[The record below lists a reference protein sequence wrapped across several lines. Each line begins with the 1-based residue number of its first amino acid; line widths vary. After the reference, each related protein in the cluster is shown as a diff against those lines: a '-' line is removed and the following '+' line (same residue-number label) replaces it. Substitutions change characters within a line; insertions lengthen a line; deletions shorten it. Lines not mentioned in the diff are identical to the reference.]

1 MSCADERSGGEYG
14 IRKRRKLKANRTQ
27 SVVAFKFGDSRIK
40 KQYMSRL
47 DHFKPSE
54 EEIIKTSKTNRLYSH
69 EFEAGRFFQVVHED
83 ENGATIRFAP
93 RTLLKIIYIKDQDDI
108 EGFEIIKLINET
120 EKERVKLSKFNF
132 AQLKE
137 FLRFI
142 SEIDLKGITSRRLKI
157 LDDQELDY
165 DSIRSVKTLL
175 YKEGGAELVETLI
188 NEGIISSKDIVN
200 TAFRKRGLS
209 IFKRMME
216 EKDYWKTYADENHIS
231 KHSEEKV
238 WQYFFEK
245 NQWIFGYG
253 LDYRFQEILQREV
266 HLSDAELDGSNT
278 AIGDYLLGDKFF
290 TTFIELKKPSTP
302 LFGNEKNRSN
312 SWRLS
317 NDLIDSVSQILEHK
331 ALGLIRLD
339 NPQYI
344 NGEPLKQK
352 AFDSKVILIL
362 GDWKEIENSINTLEK
377 DIKKK
382 TFELFRR
389 DSRNVEILTFDE
401 LFERACYIAEGK
413 K

>member
-1 MSCADERSGGEYG
+1 M
-14 IRKRRKLKANRTQ
+14 RRIDLN
-27 SVVAFKFGDSRIK
+27 
-40 KQYMSRL
+40 
-47 DHFKPSE
+47 KPSE
-54 EEIIKTSKTNRLYSH
+54 EEIIRTSKPNRLYSH

-83 ENGATIRFAP
+83 ENAATIRFAP
-93 RTLLKIIYIKDQDDI
+93 RTMLKVIYIKEQDDI
-108 EGFEIIKLINET
+108 EGFEIIKLVNET

-142 SEIDLKGITSRRLKI
+142 GEIDLKGITARRLKI
-157 LDDQELDY
+157 LDDQELDS

-175 YKEGGAELVETLI
+175 SKEGGSELVETLI
-188 NEGIISSKDIVN
+188 DEGFISSKDIVN
-200 TAFRKRGLS
+200 TSFRKRGIQ
-209 IFKRMME
+209 IFKRLN
-216 EKDYWKTYADENHIS
+216 DNPNYWRIYADENGLK

-238 WQYFFEK
+238 WQFFFEK

-253 LDYRFQEILQREV
+253 LDYRFQQILQREV

-278 AIGDYLLGDKFF
+278 VIGDYLLGDKFF

-302 LFGNEKNRSN
+302 LFSKEKNRSN

-317 NDLIDSVSQILEHK
+317 NELIDSVSQILEHK
-331 ALGLIRLD
+331 ASGLIRLD
-339 NPQYI
+339 SDQYI

-352 AFDSKVILIL
+352 AFDSKVILII
-362 GDWKEIENSINTLEK
+362 GDWAELNEVSSTQER

-389 DSRNVEILTFDE
+389 DSRNIEILTFDE
-401 LFERACYIAEGK
+401 LFERAYFIAEGNK
-413 K
+413 EHDFIEEDDDLPF

>member
-1 MSCADERSGGEYG
+1 M
-14 IRKRRKLKANRTQ
+14 
-27 SVVAFKFGDSRIK
+27 SRI
-40 KQYMSRL
+40 

-93 RTLLKIIYIKDQDDI
+93 RTMLKIIYIKDQDDI
-108 EGFEIIKLINET
+108 EGFEIIKLVNES

-157 LDDQELDY
+157 LDDQELDL

-175 YKEGGAELVETLI
+175 SKEGGAELVETLI
-188 NEGIISSKDIVN
+188 NEGFVSSKDIVN
-200 TAFRKRGLS
+200 TSFRKRGVQ
-209 IFKRMME
+209 IFKNL
-216 EKDYWKTYADENHIS
+216 KDNPDYWKTYADENGLK

-266 HLSDAELDGSNT
+266 HLSESELDGSNT
-278 AIGDYLLGDKFF
+278 VIGDYLLGDKFF

-317 NDLIDSVSQILEHK
+317 NELIDSVSQILEHK
-331 ALGLIRLD
+331 ASGLIRLE
-339 NPQYI
+339 NSQYI
-344 NGEPLKQK
+344 NGEPLEQK
-352 AFDSKVILIL
+352 AYDSKVILII
-362 GDWKEIENSINTLEK
+362 GDWSELNKSASTQEK
-377 DIKKK
+377 NIKKK

-389 DSRNVEILTFDE
+389 DSRNIEILTFDE

-413 K
+413 KEPDFIIEDDDLPF